1 VLKAM
6 KAIRILREKFGS
18 MNFALLI
25 WIIKGMAAILSVDSN
40 LADFATISA
49 TGKHYWF
56 RALEQGPNQRS
67 REDIQQYN
75 IVTNVNLGKLLPPK
89 WGINFPFNYAIGEE
103 TITQNTTL

>member
-25 WIIKGMAAILSVDSN
+25 WIIRGMAAILSVDSN

-49 TGKHYWF
+49 TGKKSTIGFWNRDQTKEAVKIF
-56 RALEQGPNQRS
+56 N
-67 REDIQQYN
+67 N
-75 IVTNVNLGKLLPPK
+75 I
-89 WGINFPFNYAIGEE
+89 IS
-103 TITQNTTL
+103 

>member
-49 TGKHYWF
+49 TGRK
-56 RALEQGPNQRS
+56 ALLVSVPWNRDQTKEAVK
-67 REDIQQYN
+67 I
-75 IVTNVNLGKLLPPK
+75 
-89 WGINFPFNYAIGEE
+89 
-103 TITQNTTL
+103 TI